1 MMLDSCRMVPPFM
14 LSPMVSTSTS
24 QLHLHQKSIFDQP
37 AHPTTSSHNLEREK
51 YQKIIK
57 NHKFCSGYIHRC
69 TGLIMISK
77 NVQTQTE
84 ISIWQINSE
93 KLYCPSIYRGA
104 ANSICETK
112 QEGLK
117 IRASSKVWWLLNGLS
132 WVSGAA
138 GLWSN
143 W

>member
-1 MMLDSCRMVPPFM
+1 MYPPDDSTRPCRPKAGQGLVLMTMNILCLMMLDSCRMVPPFM
-14 LSPMVSTSTS
+14 LSPMVSTTTS
-24 QLHLHQKSIFDQP
+24 QPTSIRNQYLINLLTQP
-37 AHPTTSSHNLEREK
+37 PLVTIWREK
-51 YQKIIK
+51 YQKNIK

-69 TGLIMISK
+69 TGLIVISK

-112 QEGLK
+112 KG
-117 IRASSKVWWLLNGLS
+117 
-132 WVSGAA
+132 
-138 GLWSN
+138 
-143 W
+143 